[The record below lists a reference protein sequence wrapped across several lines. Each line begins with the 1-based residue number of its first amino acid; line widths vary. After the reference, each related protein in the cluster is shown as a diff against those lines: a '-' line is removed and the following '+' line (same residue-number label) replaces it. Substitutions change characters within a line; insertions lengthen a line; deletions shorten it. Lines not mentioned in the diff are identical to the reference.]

1 MVSIQKKVLSKF
13 FRDDTQATDSTLRGC
28 RAKRAATKLL
38 FQSDPVVRLKKRR
51 SKRLFAR

>member
-1 MVSIQKKVLSKF
+1 VSIQKKVLSKF